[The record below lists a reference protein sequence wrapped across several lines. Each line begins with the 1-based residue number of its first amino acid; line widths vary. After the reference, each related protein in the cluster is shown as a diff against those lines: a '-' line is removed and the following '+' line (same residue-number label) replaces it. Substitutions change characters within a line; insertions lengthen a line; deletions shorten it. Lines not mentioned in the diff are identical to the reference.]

1 MSALTETAFNLL
13 LIRLEKDE
21 SIFPLTTRA
30 AEKYELLRQK
40 LVKCLMWKGCSE
52 TDADSLADTVLDR
65 VALKLEKGE
74 DILNFN
80 AYIYGVLRLV
90 WLEYFRK
97 TPPPPPPPP
106 PPTPPPPTPMP
117 RMLCLRKCLT
127 EVVPNVKDSQ
137 LILRFYDNKEGEK
150 LKEARKRLAEEL
162 GMSSGALKTK
172 ACYLR
177 QRLERCINECV
188 ARLSVTKTP
197 ISDTNKQG
205 GDVQ

>member
-1 MSALTETAFNLL
+1 MPALTETALNLL
-13 LIRLEKDE
+13 LIRLEEDE
-21 SIFPLTTRA
+21 NIFPFTTRA
-30 AEKYELLRQK
+30 DEKYELLRQK
-40 LVKCLMWKGCSE
+40 LAKSLMWKGCPE
-52 TDADSLADTVLDR
+52 IDADLLADTTLDR

-80 AYIYGVLRLV
+80 AYTYGVLRLV
-90 WLEYFRK
+90 WLEYLRK
-97 TPPPPPPPP
+97 PPPPPPPEPPPPPPPP
-106 PPTPPPPTPMP
+106 PP
-117 RMLCLRKCLT
+117 RMRCLRKCLT
-127 EVVPNVKDSQ
+127 EAVPNVKDRQ
-137 LILRFYDNKEGEK
+137 LILRFYDNEDGEK
-150 LKEARKRLAEEL
+150 LKEVRKKLAEEL
-162 GMSSGALKTK
+162 GISSGALKTK